1 MNVLIQLSHPAHFHL
16 YKIVAQNLMADGHQV
31 VFVIKSKDIL
41 EELLQNAGL
50 PYVNINQHAH
60 RGSKLGILWD
70 MLVREWRIARLCRK
84 YKIDLLTGSTPE
96 VAHVAKWTGRR
107 SVNTG
112 EDDADVISMFIKIAK
127 PFIDGYA
134 APDPCEMGSVESRT
148 THYPGYH
155 ELAYLH
161 PNHFEANA
169 EVVKGYGMDI
179 RVNGEEV
186 NGERVT
192 VNGEQ
197 NPFAPYF
204 ILRFASL
211 NAHHDSGIKGINT
224 EVASRLIEI
233 LKPHGRIY
241 ITSERP
247 LEPQF
252 EQYRIKINPLDMHHV
267 MAFASLYIGDSQ
279 TMAAEAGVLGVP
291 FVRFNDFVGRIGY
304 LRELEDVYQLGS
316 GIHATPLPADSP
328 IRKADGS
335 TQPSGVE
342 ALYEVVERLVEHK
355 GERLSVSGE
364 REHFDALRSE
374 WAKRRERML
383 REKIDCAKFLTW
395 FIEQYPVSVEE
406 VKQAGESF
414 WEKFK

>member
-16 YKIVAQNLMADGHQV
+16 YKNVAQNLMTDGHQV
-31 VFVIKSKDIL
+31 LFVIKSKDIL
-41 EELLQNAGL
+41 ETLLQNAGL

-70 MLVREWRIARLCRK
+70 MLVREWRIARLCK
-84 YKIDLLTGSTPE
+84 KHKIDLLTGSTPE
-96 VAHVAKWTGRR
+96 VAHVARLTGRR

-134 APDPCEMGSVESRT
+134 APDPCEMGGVESRT

-161 PNHFEANA
+161 PNHFKADEAI
-169 EVVKGYGMDI
+169 VKQYDI
-179 RVNGEEV
+179 D
-186 NGERVT
+186 T
-192 VNGEQ
+192 
-197 NPFAPYF
+197 ASPYV

-211 NAHHDSGIKGINT
+211 NAHHDRGINGINT
-224 EVASRLIEI
+224 EVAQRLIEI

-247 LEPQF
+247 LEPEF
-252 EQYRIKINPLDMHHV
+252 EEYRIRINPLDMHHV
-267 MAFASLYIGDSQ
+267 MAYASLYIGDSQ

-304 LRELEDVYQLGS
+304 LRELEDTYHLGFGIKASSTGSVDQLCKRVEELVSMNAKERRDVYQSRRQKMLG
-316 GIHATPLPADSP
+316 
-328 IRKADGS
+328 
-335 TQPSGVE
+335 
-342 ALYEVVERLVEHK
+342 
-355 GERLSVSGE
+355 
-364 REHFDALRSE
+364 
-374 WAKRRERML
+374 
-383 REKIDCAKFLTW
+383 EKIDCAKFLTY
-395 FIEQYPVSVEE
+395 FIEGYPASVNE
-406 VKQAGESF
+406 VRNADESF
-414 WEKFK
+414 WERFR